1 MSRELCRQGIGIDA
15 LYGLP
20 DAVPHVKVGRE
31 QFDDVALVRE
41 GWLLQHGQILHHA
54 VLNDIFHDLVHE
66 VDLSAVQ
73 VLRPAEEIT
82 LWDIYTAVE
91 SDETDEIFKLH
102 QNTSETCVVGS
113 NIHSLLMPHQDEA
126 VAAIRDVFS
135 KVTLADLERELTE
148 TIAKNG

>member
-1 MSRELCRQGIGIDA
+1 MDNVF
-15 LYGLP
+15 Y
-20 DAVPHVKVGRE
+20 
-31 QFDDVALVRE
+31 
-41 GWLLQHGQILHHA
+41 
-54 VLNDIFHDLVHE
+54 DLIHK

-91 SDETDEIFKLH
+91 SDETYEIFKLH

>member
-1 MSRELCRQGIGIDA
+1 MPVKLTGIRPQEGQDA
-15 LYGLP
+15 FPDKKITSEVLSVSTGCNAVIIRNLFSKLNNAGLL
-20 DAVPHVKVGRE
+20 DTKSGK
-31 QFDDVALVRE
+31 
-41 GWLLQHGQILHHA
+41 GKTT
-54 VLNDIFHDLVHE
+54 
-66 VDLSAVQ
+66 

-113 NIHSLLMPHQDEA
+113 NIHSLLMPHLDEA

-148 TIAKNG
+148 TIAKNA